1 MLLMI
6 FTTLGLVF
14 AGRSTGCLEG
24 DCRRKKVHKK
34 KDFKI
39 CQFPKTSLTLPIP
52 KPLESNADDRAIYEL
67 PFG

>member
-1 MLLMI
+1 MLLII

-34 KDFKI
+34 GLQNLSVPENFLN
-39 CQFPKTSLTLPIP
+39 FAHTETP
-52 KPLESNADDRAIYEL
+52 
-67 PFG
+67 